1 MADFPG
7 APVESSRKL
16 MSLGHTE
23 EHEIEGEQ
31 DLKALMLESR
41 KESDVA
47 SQEDD
52 KASQRKE

>member
-7 APVESSRKL
+7 APIESGRKL

-47 SQEDD
+47 S
-52 KASQRKE
+52 